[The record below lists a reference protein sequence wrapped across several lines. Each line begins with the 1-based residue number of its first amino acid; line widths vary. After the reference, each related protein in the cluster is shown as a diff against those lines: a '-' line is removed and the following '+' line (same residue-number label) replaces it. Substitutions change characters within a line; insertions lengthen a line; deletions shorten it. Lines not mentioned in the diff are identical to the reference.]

1 MKDNITKYSQEWVD
15 ELMSDCT
22 ICPRKCHA
30 NRLEGQTGYCTSSAG
45 IYAARAALHF
55 WEEPCISGTNGSGTV
70 FFSGCNMKC
79 CFCQNHDIAL
89 SKWGQEITP
98 DRLVQIFFELQEKG
112 AHNINLVTPTHYLPQ
127 IAKALYDA
135 KKQGL
140 HIPVVYNTS
149 GYEEVSSL
157 QLLEG
162 LVDIYL
168 PDFKYYSPDLSQLL
182 SHATNYYDCAD
193 SALKEMLRQTG
204 APVFDET
211 GLMKKGVIV
220 RHLVLPGQTKDSKK
234 LLRHLHETYGDR
246 IYISI
251 LNQYTPLEALAE
263 EYPIAEI
270 NRKVTAEEYD
280 RVLTFAERIG
290 IENGFCQEGETAK
303 ESFIPPF
310 IGEGL

>member
-1 MKDNITKYSQEWVD
+1 MKDNIIKYSQEWVD
-15 ELMSDCT
+15 ELMGDCT
-22 ICPRKCHA
+22 ICPRKCHV
-30 NRLEGQTGYCTSSAG
+30 NRTKGNIGFCSSPAG

-98 DRLVQIFFELQEKG
+98 DRLVQIFFELQKKG

-127 IAKALYDA
+127 IAKALFDA

-140 HIPVVYNTS
+140 QIPVVYNTS
-149 GYEEVSSL
+149 GYEEVTTL

-168 PDFKYYSPDLSQLL
+168 PDFKYFSPDLSQLL
-182 SHATNYYDCAD
+182 SHATNYYECAD
-193 SALKEMLRQTG
+193 NALQEMLRQTG
-204 APVFDET
+204 DPVFDEN

-220 RHLVLPGQTKDSKK
+220 RHLVLPGQIKDSKK
-234 LLRHLHETYGDR
+234 LLRHLHETYGKH

-251 LNQYTPLEALAE
+251 MNQYTPLDSLKAG
-263 EYPIAEI
+263 YPISEL
-270 NRKVTAEEYD
+270 NRKVTSEEYE
-280 RVLTFAERIG
+280 RVLTFAEQIG
-290 IENGFCQEGETAK
+290 IEQGFCQEGETAK